1 VDSDIS
7 ITIEPAPEKM
17 HGMTGKPPGAAKDDT
32 GIATS
37 RVMLLLLVAMTGVA
51 PISLYM
57 LVPALPVLATTFG
70 RDISI
75 AQMTVSLYM
84 VGIACSQIIMGPL
97 SDRFGRRPVLL
108 AGLGLMVAASAAC
121 IFADTLPQL
130 IAARFLQALGGATG
144 MVVSRAIIR
153 DLYSRERISAMISL
167 VIAVMMIAQMLSPL
181 TGGLLETA
189 FGWRAIFYV
198 ITAASLLIA
207 VAIALALPETRRDRT
222 GAGGFRGDVGSLFK
236 SRAFIGYLLSQVLA
250 SQIIFTFAGAG
261 PYVVVTQMG
270 RSSAEYGAWFATTGL
285 AYLIGNLFCV
295 RFAPRHSLEN
305 LIWFGLALQF
315 LGSLLN
321 LVWGIAGLN
330 QAPAWLFGT
339 QMLVMFANAFV
350 MSNSAA
356 GAISVR
362 PDAAGTASGAMGFLQ
377 MGIGSLFSQFGAWL
391 GGHFATPV
399 ALNIAIV
406 ILSMGCASTMI
417 FLVPRRDVVVSEELI
432 EQAEEEES
440 GLL

>member
-1 VDSDIS
+1 
-7 ITIEPAPEKM
+7 M
-17 HGMTGKPPGAAKDDT
+17 HGVMGKPPGAATDK
-32 GIATS
+32 GEIATS
-37 RVMLLLLVAMTGVA
+37 RLMLLLLVAMTGVA

-57 LVPALPVLATTFG
+57 LVPALPVLATAFG

-130 IAARFLQALGGATG
+130 IAARFLQALGGA
-144 MVVSRAIIR
+144 RAIIR
-153 DLYSRERISAMISL
+153 DLYSRERIGAMISL

-189 FGWRAIFYV
+189 FGWRAIFYI
-198 ITAASLLIA
+198 ITAASLVIA
-207 VAIALALPETRRDRT
+207 VAIAFALPETRRDRSE
-222 GAGGFRGDVGSLFK
+222 AGGFRGDVGSLFK
-236 SRAFIGYLLSQVLA
+236 SRAFVGYLLCQVLA

-270 RSSAEYGAWFATTGL
+270 RSGAEYGAWFATTGL

-295 RFAPRHSLEN
+295 RFAPRHSLEK

-330 QAPAWLFGT
+330 QAPSWLFGT

-399 ALNIAIV
+399 PLNIAVV
-406 ILSMGCASTMI
+406 ILSTACASTMI
-417 FLVPRRDVVVSEELI
+417 FLVPRRDVVISEELI

-440 GLL
+440 GML

>member
-1 VDSDIS
+1 
-7 ITIEPAPEKM
+7 M
-17 HGMTGKPPGAAKDDT
+17 HGVMGKRPAARIQT
-32 GIATS
+32 GIAPS
-37 RVMLLLLVAMTGVA
+37 RVMLWLLVAMTGVA

-57 LVPALPVLATTFG
+57 LVPALPQLATTFG

-108 AGLGLMVAASAAC
+108 AGLGLMVLASAAC
-121 IFADTLPQL
+121 IFAETLPQL
-130 IAARFLQALGGATG
+130 IAARFMQALGGATG

-153 DLYSRERISAMISL
+153 DLYSRERISSMISL

-189 FGWRAIFYV
+189 FGWRSIFYV
-198 ITAASLLIA
+198 ITGASLVVA
-207 VAIALALPETRRDRT
+207 VAIALALPETRRLRAE
-222 GAGGFRGDVGSLFK
+222 GSGFRQDVGSLLT
-236 SRAFIGYLLSQVLA
+236 SRAFIGYMLCQVLA
-250 SQIIFTFAGAG
+250 SQIIFTFAGGG
-261 PYVVVTQMG
+261 PYIVVMQMG
-270 RSSAEYGAWFATTGL
+270 RGSAEYGAWFATTAF

-295 RFAPRHSLEN
+295 RFSPRHSLEK
-305 LIWFGLALQF
+305 LIWFGLALQ
-315 LGSLLN
+315 LAGSALN
-321 LVWGIAGLN
+321 LVWGVIGLN
-330 QAPAWLFGT
+330 QSPSWLFGT

-362 PDAAGTASGAMGFLQ
+362 PEAAGTASGAMGFLQ
-377 MGIGSLFSQFGAWL
+377 MGIGALVSQFGAWL

-399 ALNIAIV
+399 PLNIAIV
-406 ILSMGCASTMI
+406 VLSIACASTMI
-417 FLVPRRDVVVSEELI
+417 FLVPRRDVVVSEELL

-440 GLL
+440 GML